1 MSTIL
6 SPVSG
11 SVLRLEVQV
20 GDTVSAG
27 QTLAIVESMKMEIPV
42 EAESA
47 GTVTALHVQAGDH
60 VEEDAAFADIA

>member
-1 MSTIL
+1 MSIIQ

-47 GTVTALHVQAGDH
+47 GTITAIHVQPGDT
-60 VEEDAAFADIA
+60 VEEDAAFAEIA

>member
-1 MSTIL
+1 MSTIQ

-20 GDTVSAG
+20 GDSVSVG
-27 QTLAIVESMKMEIPV
+27 QTVAIVESMKMEIPV

-47 GTVTALHVQAGDH
+47 GTVTAFHVQPGEH
-60 VEEDAAFADIA
+60 IEEDAALADIA

>member
-1 MSTIL
+1 MSTIQ
-6 SPVSG
+6 SSVSG

-27 QTLAIVESMKMEIPV
+27 QALAIIESMKMEIPV

-47 GTVTALHVQAGDH
+47 GTVTAIHVQPGDH

>member
-1 MSTIL
+1 MSTIQ
-6 SPVSG
+6 SPVFG
-11 SVLRLEVQV
+11 SVLRIEAQV

-27 QTLAIVESMKMEIPV
+27 QTLAIIESMKMEIPV

-60 VEEDAAFADIA
+60 VDEDAAIADIA